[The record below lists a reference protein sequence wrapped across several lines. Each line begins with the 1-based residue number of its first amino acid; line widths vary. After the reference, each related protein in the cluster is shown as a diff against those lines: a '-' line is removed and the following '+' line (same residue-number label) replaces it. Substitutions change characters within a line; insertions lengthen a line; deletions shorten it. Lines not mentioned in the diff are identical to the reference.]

1 MTAAATLI
9 FWVATFFGSTEIKKI
24 VMHVFPLIFRTSVR
38 EAFSQFYN
46 VNNAVNITDVKTNYL
61 IIFTN
66 CSSNFFV
73 IIRPDDNTV
82 LRLTIIDL
90 TSIYSIVD
98 RLRLRHR
105 QCCVASR
112 GAVGLENEFVALLL
126 QVVGR
131 CVSPVPDNVPRQ

>member
-1 MTAAATLI
+1 M
-9 FWVATFFGSTEIKKI
+9 
-24 VMHVFPLIFRTSVR
+24 
-38 EAFSQFYN
+38 
-46 VNNAVNITDVKTNYL
+46 
-61 IIFTN
+61 
-66 CSSNFFV
+66 

-98 RLRLRHR
+98 RLQLRHR

-112 GAVGLENEFVALLL
+112 GAVGLKNEFVALLL

-131 CVSPVPDNVPRQ
+131 YVSPVPDNVPRQ